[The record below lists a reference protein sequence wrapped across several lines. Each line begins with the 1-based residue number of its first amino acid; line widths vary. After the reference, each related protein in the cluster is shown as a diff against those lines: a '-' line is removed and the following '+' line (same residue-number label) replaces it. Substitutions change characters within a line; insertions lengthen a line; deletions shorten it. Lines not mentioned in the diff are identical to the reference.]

1 MTDTGKQVVLVTG
14 ASQGIGRQ
22 LALAFADSGS
32 TLALAARG
40 VNGLEETRRLI
51 EQRGASALVV
61 PTDITQVEQVDRMAE
76 TVMRELGRIDVLV
89 CNSGIAGPT
98 APLWEISPQEWTETL
113 EVNANGVFL
122 CCRAV
127 LPAMIEQAG
136 GSVVI
141 IGSMTGKRPLHGRTP
156 YATSKLGLVGL
167 VRTLAVEAGPYGVRV
182 NLLSPGAV
190 EGARIDRV
198 IEAQAQAQGISF
210 EQARASFMAASPLG
224 QLTAA
229 NDVAACAVFL
239 ASPQAAS
246 ITGED
251 MNVSTGVVMY

>member
-1 MTDTGKQVVLVTG
+1 
-14 ASQGIGRQ
+14 
-22 LALAFADSGS
+22 
-32 TLALAARG
+32 
-40 VNGLEETRRLI
+40 
-51 EQRGASALVV
+51 
-61 PTDITQVEQVDRMAE
+61 
-76 TVMRELGRIDVLV
+76 
-89 CNSGIAGPT
+89 
-98 APLWEISPQEWTETL
+98 
-113 EVNANGVFL
+113 
-122 CCRAV
+122 
-127 LPAMIEQAG
+127 MIEQAG
-136 GSVVI
+136 GSVVV

-156 YATSKLGLVGL
+156 YAMSKLGLVGL

-210 EQARASFMAASPLG
+210 EQARASFMDASPLG